1 MNAHQ
6 ENTKLKTISP
16 RISEKTREFLIS
28 LGGTANAG
36 AEYSLGTLADIAT
49 EHVPATF
56 GNAITGI
63 GYAVKAFSRLYRN
76 ALRDIIGTFEKNELL
91 LMLDN
96 MNGLILTPA
105 IAGQHIV
112 HNVLD
117 GIALDGL
124 DKKWNIDADTLKEK
138 LKCLSDMQLIALE
151 LWCRAFW
158 EVAYHSDNSNIEDYV
173 KQLTYPE

>member
-1 MNAHQ
+1 MQ
-6 ENTKLKTISP
+6 KEELKTISP
-16 RISEKTREFLIS
+16 RITEKTREFLLS

-36 AEYSLGTLADIAT
+36 AEYSLEMIAGMAT
-49 EHVPATF
+49 EHAPATF
-56 GNAITGI
+56 GNAIMGI
-63 GYAVKAFSRLYRN
+63 DYAVKAFSRLYRN
-76 ALRDIIGTFEKNELL
+76 ALMDIIGTFEKNELL

-96 MNGLILTPA
+96 MNGLMLTPA

-124 DKKWNIDADTLKEK
+124 DKKWEIDADTLKEK
-138 LKCLSDMQLIALE
+138 LATLSDMQLIALE

-158 EVAYHSDNSNIEDYV
+158 EVTYHSDNSNIEDYV
-173 KQLTYPE
+173 QQLM